1 MWRPKRWLSF
11 LCFTE
16 EADGGL
22 VLGSPTTLPA
32 AQLLS
37 CGSPLSAVTSHWPI
51 FISFCSLLPF
61 SLAGAFTFS
70 PPKLLLLV
78 FFLIH
83 YCYLF
88 LRSQLLCDLLHRV
101 RCFHTRLFWP
111 PMPVLGRTHSAV
123 GSLLQGAL
131 WRGGLHPLSL
141 QVTLHMAH
149 AQEMWPEL
157 NEI

>member
-1 MWRPKRWLSF
+1 MGRREESLIPSSFPGLGFPPKARVAQSSGEISECHHWLWKQLCDVQKGDSF

-22 VLGSPTTLPA
+22 VLGFPTTLPA
-32 AQLLS
+32 AQLLF
-37 CGSPLSAVTSHWPI
+37 CGSPLSAITSHWPI

-70 PPKLLLLV
+70 PPNLLLLV

-83 YCYLF
+83 YYYLF

-101 RCFHTRLFWP
+101 RCFHTRLF
-111 PMPVLGRTHSAV
+111 
-123 GSLLQGAL
+123 
-131 WRGGLHPLSL
+131 
-141 QVTLHMAH
+141 
-149 AQEMWPEL
+149 
-157 NEI
+157 